1 MQRKTMEKKA
11 LVSSPVLFNEDGHT
25 YTLDGHTLQ
34 GVTPIIAWLFPETYK
49 GIPQSILNQAAEYGT
64 LIHKKCELA
73 DSMGIVDDPIVA
85 DYMEVMQQHGLK
97 VMLSEYLVSDEENI
111 ASCIDKVT
119 ENNDLC
125 DIKTTSKVH
134 IPNVTMQL
142 SIYAWLF
149 ELQNPGQKVGE
160 LYCIWLPK
168 PQYGQADIIWLKR
181 VPSEICAE
189 IVQIY
194 LNSPDDLLNAR
205 AILAQTDFEF
215 EHQRKTGDV
224 PEVFADL
231 MDELITISE
240 TKKQLEEREKV
251 IKDIVLSEM
260 QKDNMDKWG
269 NDLIQFTRKAAYNR
283 VSIDSKALKELHPDI
298 YTECSKTTTYSE
310 SLTYKVL

>member
-1 MQRKTMEKKA
+1 MEKKV
-11 LVSSPVLFNEDGHT
+11 LTSSPVLFEEDGHT
-25 YTLDGHTLQ
+25 YTLNGHTLQ

-49 GIPQSILNQAAEYGT
+49 GIPESVLNQAAEYGS

-73 DSMGIVDDPIVA
+73 DSMGIVDDDIVR

-149 ELQNPGQKVGE
+149 EMQNPGIKAGE
-160 LYCIWLPK
+160 LYCVWLPK

-194 LNSPDDLLNAR
+194 LNSPDDILNAR
-205 AILAQTDFEF
+205 AILAQTGFEF
-215 EHQRKTGDV
+215 ERQKQTGDV
-224 PEVFADL
+224 PEAFSEL

-240 TKKQLEEREKV
+240 TKKQLEEREKA
-251 IKDIVLSEM
+251 IKEIVLSQM
-260 QKDNMDKWG
+260 QKDGADKWG
-269 NDLIQFTRKAAYNR
+269 NDLIQITRMAAYER
-283 VSIDSKALKELHPDI
+283 VSIDSKLLKELHPEI
-298 YTECSKTTTYSE
+298 YKACCKTTKYSE

>member
-1 MQRKTMEKKA
+1 MEKKV
-11 LVSSPVLFNEDGHT
+11 LTSSPVLFNEDGHT
-25 YTLDGHTLQ
+25 YTLNGHTLQ

-49 GIPQSILNQAAEYGT
+49 GIPESVLNQAAEYGS

-73 DSMGIVDDPIVA
+73 DSMGIVDNSVVS

-97 VMLSEYLVSDEENI
+97 VMLSEYLVSDEQNI
-111 ASCIDKVT
+111 ASSIDKVT
-119 ENNDLC
+119 ENYDLC
-125 DIKTTSKVH
+125 DLKTTSKVH

-149 ELQNPGQKVGE
+149 EMQNPGIKAGE
-160 LYCIWLPK
+160 LYCVWLPK

-189 IVQIY
+189 IVQMY
-194 LNSPDDLLNAR
+194 LCGAESLNAR
-205 AILAQTDFEF
+205 AILAQTGFEF
-215 EHQRKTGDV
+215 ERQKQTGDV
-224 PEVFADL
+224 PEAFSDL

-240 TKKQLEEREKV
+240 TKKQLEEREKA
-251 IKDIVLSEM
+251 IKEIILSQM
-260 QKDNMDKWG
+260 QKDGMDKWG
-269 NDLIQFTRKAAYNR
+269 NDLIQITRKAAYER

-298 YTECSKTTTYSE
+298 YTECSKTTKYSE

>member
-1 MQRKTMEKKA
+1 MEKKV
-11 LVSSPVLFNEDGHT
+11 LTSSPVLFEEDGHT
-25 YTLDGHTLQ
+25 YTLNGHTLQ

-49 GIPQSILNQAAEYGT
+49 GIPQSILNQAAEYGS

-73 DSMGIVDDPIVA
+73 DSMGIVDDDIVR
-85 DYMEVMQQHGLK
+85 DYQEIMQQHGLK

-119 ENNDLC
+119 ENYDLC
-125 DIKTTSKVH
+125 DLKTTSKVH

-149 ELQNPGQKVGE
+149 EMQNPGIKAGE
-160 LYCIWLPK
+160 LYCVWLPK

-194 LNSPDDLLNAR
+194 LNSPDDILNAR
-205 AILAQTDFEF
+205 AILAQTGFKFER
-215 EHQRKTGDV
+215 QKQTGDI
-224 PEVFADL
+224 PQVFSDL

-240 TKKQLEEREKV
+240 TKKQLEEREKA
-251 IKDIVLSEM
+251 IKEIVLTQM
-260 QKDNMDKWG
+260 QKDGADKWG
-269 NDLIQFTRKAAYNR
+269 NDLIQITRKAAYER
-283 VSIDSKALKELHPDI
+283 VSIDSKLLKEQHPEI
-298 YTECSKTTTYSE
+298 YKACCKTTKYSE

>member
-1 MQRKTMEKKA
+1 MEKKV
-11 LVSSPVLFNEDGHT
+11 LTSSPVLFEEDGHT
-25 YTLDGHTLQ
+25 YTLNGHTLQ

-49 GIPQSILNQAAEYGT
+49 GIPQSILNQAAEYGS

-73 DSMGIVDDPIVA
+73 DSMGIVDDDIVR
-85 DYMEVMQQHGLK
+85 DYQEIMQQHGLK

-119 ENNDLC
+119 ENYDLC
-125 DIKTTSKVH
+125 DLKTTSKVH

-149 ELQNPGQKVGE
+149 EMQNPGIKAGE
-160 LYCIWLPK
+160 LYCVWLPK

-194 LNSPDDLLNAR
+194 LNSPDDILNAR
-205 AILAQTDFEF
+205 AILAQTGFEF
-215 EHQRKTGDV
+215 ERQKQTGDV
-224 PEVFADL
+224 PEAFSDL

-240 TKKQLEEREKV
+240 TKKQLEEREKA
-251 IKDIVLSEM
+251 IKEIVLTQM
-260 QKDNMDKWG
+260 QKDGADKWG
-269 NDLIQFTRKAAYNR
+269 NDLIQITRMAAYER
-283 VSIDSKALKELHPDI
+283 VSIDSKLLKELHSEI
-298 YTECSKTTTYSE
+298 YKACSKTTKYSE

>member
-1 MQRKTMEKKA
+1 MQRRIMEKKQ

-25 YTLDGHTLQ
+25 YTLNGHTLQ

-49 GIPQSILNQAAEYGT
+49 GIPESVLNQAAEYGT

-73 DSMGIVDDPIVA
+73 DSMGIVDDPVVS
-85 DYMEVMQQHGLK
+85 DYMEVMQQKGLK
-97 VMLSEYLVSDEENI
+97 VMLSEYLVSDEQNI

-119 ENNDLC
+119 ENYDLC
-125 DIKTTSKVH
+125 DLKTTSKVH

-149 ELQNPGQKVGE
+149 EMQNPGIKAGE
-160 LYCIWLPK
+160 LYCVWLPK

-205 AILAQTDFEF
+205 AILAQTGFEF
-215 EHQRKTGDV
+215 ERQKQTGDV
-224 PEVFADL
+224 PEAFSDL

-251 IKDIVLSEM
+251 IKEIILSQM
-260 QKDNMDKWG
+260 QKDGADKWG
-269 NDLIQFTRKAAYNR
+269 NDLIQITRKAAYER
-283 VSIDSKALKELHPDI
+283 VSIDSKLLKEKHPEI
-298 YTECSKTTTYSE
+298 YKACSKITKYSE

>member
-1 MQRKTMEKKA
+1 MEKKV
-11 LVSSPVLFNEDGHT
+11 LTSSPVLFNEDGHT
-25 YTLDGHTLQ
+25 YTLNGHTLQ

-49 GIPQSILNQAAEYGT
+49 GIPESVLNQAAEYGS

-97 VMLSEYLVSDEENI
+97 VMLSEYLVSDEQNI

-119 ENNDLC
+119 ENYDLC

-149 ELQNPGQKVGE
+149 EMQNPGIKAGE
-160 LYCIWLPK
+160 LYCVWLPK
-168 PQYGQADIIWLKR
+168 PQYGQTDIIWLKR

-194 LNSPDDLLNAR
+194 LNSPDDILNAR
-205 AILAQTDFEF
+205 AILAQTGFEF
-215 EHQRKTGDV
+215 ERQKQTGDV
-224 PEVFADL
+224 PEAFSDL

-240 TKKQLEEREKV
+240 TKKRLEEREKA
-251 IKDIVLSEM
+251 IKEIVLSQM
-260 QKDNMDKWG
+260 QKDGVDKYS
-269 NDLIQFTRKAAYNR
+269 NDLIQITRKAAYER
-283 VSIDSKALKELHPDI
+283 VSIDSKLLKEQHPEI
-298 YTECSKTTTYSE
+298 YKACCKTTKYSE

>member
-1 MQRKTMEKKA
+1 MEKKV
-11 LVSSPVLFNEDGHT
+11 LTSSPVLFEEDGHT
-25 YTLDGHTLQ
+25 YTLNGHTLQ

-49 GIPQSILNQAAEYGT
+49 GIPQSILNQAAEYGS

-73 DSMGIVDDPIVA
+73 DSMGIVDDDIVR
-85 DYMEVMQQHGLK
+85 DYQEIMQQHGLK

-119 ENNDLC
+119 ENYDLC
-125 DIKTTSKVH
+125 DLKTTSKVH

-149 ELQNPGQKVGE
+149 EMQNPGIKAGE
-160 LYCIWLPK
+160 LYCVWLPK

-194 LNSPDDLLNAR
+194 LNSPDDILNAR
-205 AILAQTDFEF
+205 ALLAQTGFEF
-215 EHQRKTGDV
+215 ERQKQTGDV
-224 PEVFADL
+224 PEAFSDL

-240 TKKQLEEREKV
+240 TKKQLEEREKA
-251 IKDIVLSEM
+251 IKEIVLTQM
-260 QKDNMDKWG
+260 QKDGADKWG
-269 NDLIQFTRKAAYNR
+269 NDLIQITRKAAYER
-283 VSIDSKALKELHPDI
+283 VSIDSKLLKEQHPEI
-298 YTECSKTTTYSE
+298 YKACCKTTKYSE